1 MKNKKDM
8 AKEIIELVGGESN
21 INSLI
26 HCATRLRFTLKDRT
40 NVKKSELSKLPGV
53 LTVVETAGQFQVV
66 VGNIV
71 GEVYKEI
78 MEQTSLGDGAGS
90 DNSGSKGSIL
100 ERAIDV
106 VSSIFSPIIGVLAG
120 AGIIKGI
127 LLILTQTE
135 LLQKTTGT
143 YQILNAASDSVFYF
157 LPVVLAIT
165 ASKKFGTNQMVSVI
179 IGLSLLYPGLVTFMA
194 SGEHLTF
201 LSIPVLSGTYASTV
215 IPSIIA
221 IWVLSYLERFLI
233 RIIPDVLKLLLVPA
247 ISLSVIVPLTL
258 LIFGPF
264 GIYVGNV
271 VSSGYNYMYEVS
283 PLIAGLFV
291 GGGWTILVMFGLH
304 KVLVPIGLNDIATL
318 GYTTIFAF
326 AAPANLAQSGAALG
340 VALKLKNKK
349 MKSVA
354 TSASLAASLG
364 ITEPAIYGFNLKYK
378 APMIIAVI
386 SGSIGGIIV
395 GIAGSKAYA
404 AAVPGLMTLPIFFG
418 PGFIGIIISIVTAFV
433 VAFVVTLLWKF
444 KMEDDI
450 PEEILGNSVEA
461 TTSTFQEVIID
472 APLSGTV
479 MPLTEVND
487 EAFASEALGK
497 GTAITPSIG
506 SVYAPCDGEIVS
518 VHSGGHAIGIRNKEG
533 VELLIHIGIGTV
545 KLKGKY
551 FTVHI
556 KEGDII
562 KHGDLIVQCELE
574 KIKAEGFDTTTMLIV
589 TNGFNYS
596 TIDVISHGEVQAND
610 ALLKISNEK
619 LEDV

>member
-1 MKNKKDM
+1 MKNKKEM
-8 AKEIIELVGGESN
+8 AKEIIALVGEESN

-26 HCATRLRFTLKDRT
+26 HCATRLRFTLKDRSI
-40 NVKKSELSKLPGV
+40 VKKSELSKLPGV

-66 VGNIV
+66 VGNVV

-78 MEQTSLGDGAGS
+78 MEQTSLGDGVDS
-90 DNSGSKGSIL
+90 NDSGSKGSIL

-127 LLILTQTE
+127 LLILTQTD
-135 LLQKTTGT
+135 LLQKATGT

-194 SGEHLTF
+194 SGESLTF

-271 VSSGYNYMYEVS
+271 VSSGYNYLYEVS
-283 PLIAGLFV
+283 PLLAGLFV

-326 AAPANLAQSGAALG
+326 AAPANLAQAGSALG

-349 MKSVA
+349 MKSIA

-418 PGFIGIIISIVTAFV
+418 PGFIGIIISIVTAFL
-433 VAFVVTLLWKF
+433 VAFGVTLLWKF

-450 PEEILGNSVEA
+450 PEEMLENSAEA
-461 TTSTFQEVIID
+461 ATSPFQEVIID
-472 APLSGTV
+472 APISGTV
-479 MPLTEVND
+479 IPLTDVKD

-497 GTAITPSIG
+497 GSAITPSVG
-506 SVYAPCDGEIVS
+506 TVYSPCDGEIVS

-551 FTVHI
+551 FTVHV

-596 TIDVISHGEVQAND
+596 TIDVISHGEVRAND
-610 ALLKISNEK
+610 ALIKISNEK